1 MMDIRLIATDLDGTL
16 LAGENNIPEIN
27 IRALREAERRGIQ
40 VVLAS
45 GRSYSSVRLIA
56 RKIGLTSPIISANGG
71 RVDEAEPG
79 HMLLNLPLT
88 GEKSRRVYELCK
100 ASGLYFEI
108 YHDGMIYSDNY
119 QGRANWSQQSF
130 CEDREGVMHWHLC
143 DPERMKREAVP
154 QADKYVVFTQEE
166 EAAQLAALRSEV
178 KKVQGLNVNSSW
190 YTNIEI
196 LDDGAGKGKCLEF
209 LAQQAGLSMNQVMAF
224 GDNLNDKDMLET
236 AGWPVLMENGL
247 PELRPLAKIIAPR
260 NTEGGVGRV
269 VARYVLGEENL

>member
-1 MMDIRLIATDLDGTL
+1 MLDIRLIATDLDGTL
-16 LAGENNIPEIN
+16 LAGANNIPEIN
-27 IRALREAERRGIQ
+27 VRALQEAERRGVQ

-56 RKIGLTSPIISANGG
+56 RKIGLKSPIISANGG

-108 YHDGMIYSDNY
+108 YHNGMIYSENY

-143 DPERMKREAVP
+143 DSERMKREAVP

-166 EAAQLAALRSEV
+166 EAEQLAALRSKV
-178 KKVQGLNVNSSW
+178 KKIQGLNVNSSW

-196 LDDGAGKGKCLEF
+196 LDDNAGKGKCLEF
-209 LAQQAGLSMNQVMAF
+209 LTRQSGLSMNQVMAF
-224 GDNLNDKDMLET
+224 GDNLNDKDMLEA

-269 VARYVLGEENL
+269 VARYVLGKENV